1 MTSQLKSAVFK
12 LSLKQVLNQGA
23 LHKSVFLLAF
33 PMVISNITV
42 PLLGLVDAAVIGH
55 LDKAWYLGGVALGGS
70 IISLLYWLLGFLR
83 MATTGIA
90 AQAWGARD
98 KQKLAKV
105 FIQGAFLASSIG
117 MGLILIHPFISELA
131 LSFTKASAEVKHYA
145 ALYFS
150 IRIWSAPATL
160 LNLVIMGWLLGT
172 QDAKKPMLLI
182 IVINLFNIGLDLLF
196 VLGFDWKVQG
206 AALASVLAD
215 YLGLLLG
222 LFYVFSLWRSQR
234 LPSFSL
240 VVKIAFNDIRALLS
254 LNRDIFLRSLC
265 LQMSFIFMA
274 FQGAN
279 LGDEVV
285 AANAVLMNFLM
296 LISFAMD
303 GFAYAMEAMVG
314 KAIGAK
320 NQTEL
325 FSSLLVTTFWSLV
338 IALVMSFI
346 FGFYGK
352 HIIDFMTDIKGVRE
366 QAYSIIPWLSAL
378 PLISMWCFLLDGIFV
393 GATMAKEMRNTMF
406 LALVGFFLVWFVFQS
421 LENLA
426 LWLAMLTLMALR
438 GLLLGAIFVKRWRQS
453 AFF

>member
-1 MTSQLKSAVFK
+1 MTSQLKGTF
-12 LSLKQVLNQGA
+12 LTRILNQSA

-70 IISLLYWLLGFLR
+70 MITLLYWLLGFLR
-83 MATTGIA
+83 MATTGVA
-90 AQAWGARD
+90 AQAWGAKD
-98 KQKLAKV
+98 KQRLAKV
-105 FIQGAFLASSIG
+105 FVQGALLASLLG
-117 MGLILIHPFISELA
+117 VGLILIHPFISELA
-131 LSFTKASAEVKHYA
+131 LSLTKASAEVKQYA

-182 IVINLFNIGLDLLF
+182 ILINLVNIGLDLLF

-215 YLGLLLG
+215 YLGLLVG
-222 LFYVFSLWRSQR
+222 LFYVSALWRTQQ

-240 VVKIAFNDIRALLS
+240 LAKNAFDEIHALLS

-265 LQMSFIFMA
+265 LQASFIFMA

-320 NQTEL
+320 KRAEL
-325 FSSLLVTTFWSLV
+325 FASLLVTTFWSLI
-338 IALVMSFI
+338 IALIMSFI

-352 HIIDFMTDIKGVRE
+352 NIIDFMTNLSAVRE
-366 QAYSIIPWLSAL
+366 QAYGIIPWLSAL
-378 PLISMWCFLLDGIFV
+378 PLIAVWCFLLDGIFV

-406 LALVGFFLVWFVFQS
+406 LALIGFFLVWFIFQS
-421 LENLA
+421 LGNLA
-426 LWLAMLTLMALR
+426 LWLAMLSLMALR
-438 GLLLGAIFVKRWRQS
+438 GLLLGTVFVQKWRQA
-453 AFF
+453 AFG

>member
-1 MTSQLKSAVFK
+1 MTSQLKNAFST
-12 LSLKQVLNQGA
+12 LSLKQILNQGA

-70 IISLLYWLLGFLR
+70 LISLLYWLLGFLR
-83 MATTGIA
+83 MATTGVA
-90 AQAWGARD
+90 AQAWGAKD
-98 KQKLAKV
+98 KQRLAKV

-117 MGLILIHPFISELA
+117 VGLILIHPFISELA
-131 LSFTKASAEVKHYA
+131 LSLTKASTEVKQYA
-145 ALYFS
+145 ALYFA

-182 IVINLFNIGLDLLF
+182 IVINLANIALDLLF
-196 VLGFDWKVQG
+196 VLGFGWKVQG

-222 LFYVFSLWRSQR
+222 LFYVLGIWHTQK
-234 LPSFSL
+234 LPSFSSFA
-240 VVKIAFNDIRALLS
+240 KNAFDDIQALLS

-303 GFAYAMEAMVG
+303 GFAYTMEAMVG

-320 NQTEL
+320 KQIEL
-325 FSSLLVTTFWSLV
+325 FSSLVVTTFWSVL
-338 IALVMSFI
+338 IALVMSLI

-352 HIIDFMTDIKGVRE
+352 DIINFMTDIKGVRE

-406 LALVGFFLVWFVFQS
+406 LALIGFFLVWFVFQS

-426 LWLAMLTLMALR
+426 LWLAMLSLMALR
-438 GLLLGAIFVKRWRQS
+438 GLLLGVVFVQKWRNK
-453 AFF
+453 AFL